1 MLKVNKVFLVTGATG
16 YLAANFLNFIQASRP
31 DFFEAYDQIFL
42 FDRHLKLSR
51 LDLGILENNKI
62 KKIAFDLSQV
72 EEFTCS
78 LESLLISAKSDS
90 STLGKALDET
100 SVFNL
105 EILHFASLNNLEA
118 EKLFIRGF
126 QEFALKTNSLIK
138 FIYLS
143 SSAVYG
149 ENDSEPLIP
158 SDENDFLKPISAYG
172 IYKMQIEKFIQELFQ
187 KSEMV
192 RTDGMEMILRQSF
205 LIIRLANPYGG
216 EFECRGVYQNF
227 KQQLLSSA
235 KDEQFTVKINA
246 EAERQIIRDF
256 IHISDF
262 CLILLRLVEAN
273 ASGIYNVASEKVTYL
288 EDFAEEVKND
298 LFSNS
303 LLKCEQSL
311 AWQTPLDLRLSKKR
325 IYITYQGFK
334 TADIKVSYLS
344 TKKLRG
350 ILALNLTHDQQV
362 N

>member
-51 LDLGILENNKI
+51 LDLGILENKKI

-90 STLGKALDET
+90 LTLGKGLDET

-105 EILHFASLNNLEA
+105 EILHFASLNNLEL
-118 EKLFIRGF
+118 EKLFIKGF

-172 IYKMQIEKFIQELFQ
+172 IYKMQIEKFIQELFL
-187 KSEMV
+187 KC
-192 RTDGMEMILRQSF
+192 F

-227 KQQLLSSA
+227 KQQLINTA
-235 KDEQFTVKINA
+235 MDENFTVKINA
-246 EAERQIIRDF
+246 EAERQIVRDFVNIRDF
-256 IHISDF
+256 CF
-262 CLILLRLVEAN
+262 MLIGLIEAN
-273 ASGIYNVASEKVTYL
+273 ACGIYNVASEKVTYL
-288 EDFAEEVKND
+288 EDFAESVKND
-298 LFSNS
+298 LLNNS
-303 LLKCEQSL
+303 LLDLSL
-311 AWQTPLDLRLSKKR
+311 SQKK
-325 IYITYQGFK
+325 IHIEYQGFK
-334 TADIKVSYLS
+334 PADIKVSHLS
-344 TKKLRG
+344 ARKLRDCLQAH
-350 ILALNLTHDQQV
+350 ISA
-362 N
+362 